1 MQPYTVYLE
10 SDDIGHYEIVEQ
22 PQPDGE
28 WVRAEEALARIAEL
42 EEDLQAYVEV
52 AAGESL

>member
-1 MQPYTVYLE
+1 MQRYTVYLE